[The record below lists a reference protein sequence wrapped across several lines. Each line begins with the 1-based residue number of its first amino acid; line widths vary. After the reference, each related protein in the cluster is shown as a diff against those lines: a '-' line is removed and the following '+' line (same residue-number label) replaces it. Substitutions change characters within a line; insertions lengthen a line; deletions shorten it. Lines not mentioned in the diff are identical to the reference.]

1 MVISNNQDSHDDD
14 KGGDDGDP
22 NDDADADD
30 TIIFLSPWPP
40 VATHPP
46 LLARHWAICDEFIDY
61 RAYHDHHDYHLL
73 SYLYVICVI
82 RCLIE
87 CDSLYSVPWPVH
99 MHCHHP
105 ILSYSLSSKLLSSP
119 ILDNHQIITNDPL
132 HSVPWPVHIH
142 RHYPSHIL
150 IRMFCILKV
159 AVVIKSSQIH
169 LSERSWLAE
178 KTVPCSVIAKHW
190 EQRLYHPWL
199 K

>member
-14 KGGDDGDP
+14 KGGDP

-61 RAYHDHHDYHLL
+61 RAYHDYHLL

-99 MHCHHP
+99 
-105 ILSYSLSSKLLSSP
+105 
-119 ILDNHQIITNDPL
+119 
-132 HSVPWPVHIH
+132 IH

-150 IRMFCILKV
+150 ITMFCILKV

>member
-14 KGGDDGDP
+14 KGGNVGDP

-61 RAYHDHHDYHLL
+61 RAYRDHPDYHLL

-87 CDSLYSVPWPVH
+87 CDPLYSVPWPVH

-105 ILSYSLSSKLLSSP
+105 ILSCSLSSKLLSSP
-119 ILDNHQIITNDPL
+119 ILDHQIITNHPL
-132 HSVPWPVHIH
+132 HSVHDLFTFIVTIPVI
-142 RHYPSHIL
+142 
-150 IRMFCILKV
+150 
-159 AVVIKSSQIH
+159 SSW
-169 LSERSWLAE
+169 E
-178 KTVPCSVIAKHW
+178 CSVSSKLLSSSNHHKFTSVSDLDL
-190 EQRLYHPWL
+190 QRRRSLVP
-199 K
+199 